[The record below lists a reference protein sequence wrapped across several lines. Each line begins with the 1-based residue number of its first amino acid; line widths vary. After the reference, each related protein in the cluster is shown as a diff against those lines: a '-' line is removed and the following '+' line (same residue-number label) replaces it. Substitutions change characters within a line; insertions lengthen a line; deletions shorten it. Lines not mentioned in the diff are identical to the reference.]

1 MSKMKKRKNNV
12 EVETSVVDILNS
24 LAEVLLGPVEDF
36 DDDFE
41 EVEVEESEKSLEQT
55 DKEKEE
61 SAKPVQKPAS
71 KPAQK
76 PAQEPTEQKADKGS
90 DSVFCNTLQSD
101 LNAFVQTGQ
110 ASSSLLQLLKEGFDK
125 NPDLLEEVAKY
136 IAARRRGVEK
146 IHPGFLVSYKG
157 GDSMLLSKEKVL
169 DFILSRPGAI
179 VRETSFVSL
188 VKDGKTVS
196 TREATEEEKKLYFEQ
211 KTSKADASGP
221 EGQDY

>member
-1 MSKMKKRKNNV
+1 MSKTKKS
-12 EVETSVVDILNS
+12 EYYSWGEILDS
-24 LAEVLLGPVEDF
+24 FKRGVLGSDEDF

-41 EVEVEESEKSLEQT
+41 DVEVEKDEKPKSAEQT
-55 DKEKEE
+55 DKKTEE

-76 PAQEPTEQKADKGS
+76 PAVKEADKDS
-90 DSVFCNTLQSD
+90 NSVFCSSLQTD
-101 LNAFVQTGQ
+101 LNTFVQTGT
-110 ASSSLLQLLKEGFDK
+110 ASDPLLQLLKEGFDK

-179 VRETSFVSL
+179 VRETIFVSL

>member
-1 MSKMKKRKNNV
+1 MPRTNRSENYTWGEILDSFKRG
-12 EVETSVVDILNS
+12 
-24 LAEVLLGPVEDF
+24 VLGSEDDF
-36 DDDFE
+36 DDDDFE
-41 EVEVEESEKSLEQT
+41 EVEESKPAEQT
-55 DKEKEE
+55 DKAKEE
-61 SAKPVQKPAS
+61 SAKSVQRSAS

-76 PAQEPTEQKADKGS
+76 PTEQKADKGS

-179 VRETSFVSL
+179 VRETIFVSL